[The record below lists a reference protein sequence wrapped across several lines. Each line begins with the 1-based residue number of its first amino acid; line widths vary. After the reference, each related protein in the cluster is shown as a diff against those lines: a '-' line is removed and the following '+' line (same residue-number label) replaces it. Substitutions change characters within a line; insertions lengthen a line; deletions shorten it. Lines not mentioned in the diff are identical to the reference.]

1 MTFVHTMLLYFC
13 TVVSALYLV
22 GGVIKPSEIMFVV
35 KLMQQQLKKSV
46 KQHRHRHPQTI
57 RPRSD
62 NGEIYLQKENI
73 HARD

>member
-13 TVVSALYLV
+13 AVVSALYLV
-22 GGVIKPSEIMFVV
+22 SGGYKVIRNYIRRKIDDAAAEN
-35 KLMQQQLKKSV
+35 SV
-46 KQHRHRHPQTI
+46 KQHRHRHPQTT

-62 NGEIYLQKENI
+62 NGAIYLQKENI